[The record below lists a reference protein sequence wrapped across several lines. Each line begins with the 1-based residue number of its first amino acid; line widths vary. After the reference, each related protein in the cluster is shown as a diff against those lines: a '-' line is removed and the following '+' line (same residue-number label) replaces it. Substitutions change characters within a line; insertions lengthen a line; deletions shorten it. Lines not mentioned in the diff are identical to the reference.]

1 MSGPE
6 KSIANKIGDLASEL
20 YETALLDEIKKYD
33 VPLHLGIITDGN
45 RRYARSIGLS
55 ENEGHVKG
63 KDKLD
68 EVLNWSR
75 EVGIKIVT
83 VYAFS
88 TENFKRDSNEVK
100 FLFDLIND
108 SLNGLLKDD
117 RVYKYKIR
125 VEIIGDL
132 NNLPDYLKKT
142 IKKVEET
149 TKNFNDFRFNLA
161 IGYGGRQEII
171 NAVKNIAIDVCNKKI
186 SIDEINE
193 DMVRKYL
200 YDGSLPDPDLIFRT
214 SGEERISNFLL
225 WQSAYSELY
234 FADVNWPELKKLDF
248 LRAINSYQS
257 RKRRF
262 GK

>member
-1 MSGPE
+1 MSIRE
-6 KSIANKIGDLASEL
+6 KSITNKIGDIASGL
-20 YETALLDEIKKYD
+20 YETALLDEIKKYN

-55 ENEGHVKG
+55 ENEGHVRG

-75 EVGIKIVT
+75 EAGIKIVT

-88 TENFKRDSNEVK
+88 TENFKRDDGEVR

-125 VEIIGDL
+125 VEVIGDL
-132 NNLPDYLKKT
+132 KGLPDYLRKT
-142 IKKVEET
+142 IKNVEET
-149 TKNFNDFRFNLA
+149 TKDFNEFRFNLA

-171 NAVKNIAIDVCNKKI
+171 NAVKNIATDVCGGKI
-186 SIDEINE
+186 SVDDINE
-193 DMVRKYL
+193 ETVRNYL

-248 LRAINSYQS
+248 LRAIYSYQT

>member
-1 MSGPE
+1 MSVPE
-6 KSIANKIGDLASEL
+6 KSIANKIGDIASGL
-20 YETALLDEIKKYD
+20 YETTLLEEIKKYD

-55 ENEGHVKG
+55 ENQGHAKG

-68 EVLNWSR
+68 EVLNWAR

-88 TENFKRDSNEVK
+88 TENFKRDDNEVK

-132 NNLPDYLKKT
+132 NGLPDYLRET
-142 IKKVEET
+142 IRSVEET
-149 TKNFNDFRFNLA
+149 TKDFSEFRFNLA

-171 NAVKNIAIDVCNKKI
+171 NAVKSIAIDVCKNKI
-186 SIDEINE
+186 SVDDINE
-193 DMVRKYL
+193 NTVRNYL

-248 LRAINSYQS
+248 LRAIHSYQS